1 MGQLALLGQSLGLA
15 STSLSARAGF
25 VATQAAAAAAGPGAV
40 SLCESYVLDAADA
53 APAEGR
59 TAGSWQRVSLQYSL
73 GSAQFKGR
81 GSLWQ
86 KAAGL
91 RGLCQMRLQ
100 AAMVTAAA
108 ALGRGGAGGGGGG
121 SEAEHWLMV
130 LAHKIVQVSR
140 HGQWAGQVRSQG
152 CVCGAGTLL
161 CCCCCATTSTCCMS
175 YCLSWPQA
183 VAVTSPCTHRLSSF
197 GCLCLLSWLL
207 QGAPELDGLISHP
220 VQQHEFVTVSRA
232 VYQPGARDWR
242 LAAAHPLPAV
252 ESQHRDSSALK
263 VEAVTATAA
272 PGQDG

>member
-40 SLCESYVLDAADA
+40 ALCESYVLDADA

-59 TAGSWQRVSLQYSL
+59 TAGSWQRVPLQYSL

-86 KAAGL
+86 KATGL

-108 ALGRGGAGGGGGG
+108 ALGRGGAGGGGG

-130 LAHKIVQVSR
+130 LAHKIVQVGR
-140 HGQWAGQVRSQG
+140 HGIWAGQV
-152 CVCGAGTLL
+152 
-161 CCCCCATTSTCCMS
+161 
-175 YCLSWPQA
+175 
-183 VAVTSPCTHRLSSF
+183 
-197 GCLCLLSWLL
+197 
-207 QGAPELDGLISHP
+207 
-220 VQQHEFVTVSRA
+220 
-232 VYQPGARDWR
+232 
-242 LAAAHPLPAV
+242 
-252 ESQHRDSSALK
+252 
-263 VEAVTATAA
+263 
-272 PGQDG
+272 